1 MSKKVASSSV
11 SRGVISGEISGL
23 EASEKADEG
32 PPPKSL
38 EREMALEI
46 RERNSKDKENVNRV
60 RRLNEHV
67 TDLSPEVE
75 RLAFEAGRI

>member
-32 PPPKSL
+32 ILGNSSSAK
-38 EREMALEI
+38 RF
-46 RERNSKDKENVNRV
+46 RERNGFGD
-60 RRLNEHV
+60 
-67 TDLSPEVE
+67 E
-75 RLAFEAGRI
+75 RAE